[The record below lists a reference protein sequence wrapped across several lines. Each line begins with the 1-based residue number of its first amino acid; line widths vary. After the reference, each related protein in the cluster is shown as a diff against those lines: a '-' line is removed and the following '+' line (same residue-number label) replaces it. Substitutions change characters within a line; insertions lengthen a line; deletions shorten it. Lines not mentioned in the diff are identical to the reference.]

1 MNEAERAR
9 HRVRGGVILDSLK
22 DHVLRDA
29 GLAEGFVLLRIDG
42 KPVTTP
48 DELHTA
54 LQGARERGERGVLV
68 EGVHPNGQTMHVGIP
83 ISR

>member
-1 MNEAERAR
+1 MNEAERSR

-22 DHVLRDA
+22 DQALRDA
-29 GLAEGFVLLRIDG
+29 GLVEGFVLLRIDG
-42 KPVTTP
+42 KPVSTT
-48 DELHTA
+48 DELHAA